1 MSGLR
6 RVKSK
11 RRSCSKSCQK
21 PQQLTAVG
29 THESQ
34 EQQSKQDDDK
44 SKSQEQQ
51 SKTDDKLDVISK
63 NTN

>member
-11 RRSCSKSCQK
+11 RRSCSKFCQK

-51 SKTDDKLDVISK
+51 SKTDD
-63 NTN
+63 N